1 MLNRISA
8 GASKETVTSAAVP
21 GPKAAEPV
29 ARVGGKSF
37 AEVLAGLSREI
48 DKGERMMSQVTR
60 GGHGRLDAGDLLKLQ
75 VGVYRYSEA
84 IDLAAKLVDRAGA
97 AVRTT
102 IQGGGG
108 G

>member
-1 MLNRISA
+1 MLNRIS
-8 GASKETVTSAAVP
+8 GPASKESVTSAPETTPTRAP
-21 GPKAAEPV
+21 TA

-37 AEVLAGLSREI
+37 AEVLAGLTSEI
-48 DKGERMMSQVTR
+48 DKGERMMGQVTR
-60 GGHGRLDAGDLLKLQ
+60 GGHFDDGDLLKLQ

-84 IDLAAKLVDRAGA
+84 IDLTAKLVDRATA

>member
-1 MLNRISA
+1 MLNRIS
-8 GASKETVTSAAVP
+8 GPASKESVTSAA
-21 GPKAAEPV
+21 ETTPV
-29 ARVGGKSF
+29 TSSAPARVGGKSF

-48 DKGERMMSQVTR
+48 DKGERMMGQVTR
-60 GGHGRLDAGDLLKLQ
+60 GGHFDDGDLLRLQ

-97 AVRTT
+97 AVKTT